1 MSILQ
6 KLAIKFLLSK
16 GLYIFLE
23 NYEGIHLLTKDGFRV
38 SILPD
43 GTVEDPDLIL
53 DRLLNE

>member
-6 KLAIKFLLSK
+6 KLALKFLLSK

-23 NYEGIHLLTKDGFRV
+23 NHEGIHLLTKNRFRV